1 MRPGNDDPWSMSG
14 AKRPPGYHRRLLV
27 IVAVA
32 AGLVLLASY
41 WAPSAQ
47 WDDDRQV
54 YFLRFVLVLAIII
67 PGMAA
72 SRQRLSTMALQLAL
86 WVGIMVVLV
95 AGYSYRFELKAVR
108 DRVLAELL
116 PSRGTTAAADTVSFR
131 RAADGHFWIDAEVD
145 DLPLHFLVDTGA
157 SGVVLT
163 RADALRLGYRLEAL
177 SFNEV
182 FSTANGRTAGAA
194 IHLDRIRI
202 GPIVLD
208 DVPAWVNEGDLGESL
223 LGISVLQRL
232 SSVEMRN
239 DQLTIRR

>member
-1 MRPGNDDPWSMSG
+1 MRPGGGDPWSMSRTP
-14 AKRPPGYHRRLLV
+14 RPPGYGRRLLI
-27 IVAVA
+27 IVAA
-32 AGLVLLASY
+32 AAAFILLASY
-41 WAPSAQ
+41 WVPSAQ
-47 WDDDRQV
+47 WDDYRQA
-54 YFLRFVLVLAIII
+54 YFLRFVLLLAIIV

-72 SRQRLSTMALQLAL
+72 SRQRLSTMALQVAL

-95 AGYSYRFELKAVR
+95 AGYSYRFELKALR

-116 PSRGTTAAADTVSFR
+116 PSRGTTADVDRVSFR
-131 RAADGHFWIDAEVD
+131 RAVDGHFWIDAEVD

-163 RADALRLGYRLEAL
+163 RADARRLGYRIEAL

-182 FSTANGRTAGAA
+182 FSTANGGTHGAP

-208 DVPAWVNEGDLGESL
+208 DVPAWVNEGDLGESP
-223 LGISVLQRL
+223 LGISLLQRL
-232 SSVEMRN
+232 GSVEMRH